1 MEDSGSGRSSPILS
15 SSEKSLIEKELLRE
29 RAEQLRLIYSLRRG
43 MLTDAETGAIGELSL
58 YDQHPGD
65 LGTETFERER
75 EAGML
80 EGALET
86 LDRIE
91 RALVRLKEGRYG
103 VCASC
108 GEPIEKERLAA
119 LPYAL
124 ECVDCAQDAAGSP
137 R

>member
-1 MEDSGSGRSSPILS
+1 
-15 SSEKSLIEKELLRE
+15 
-29 RAEQLRLIYSLRRG
+29 
-43 MLTDAETGAIGELSL
+43 MLVDAETGAIGELSL

-65 LGTETFERER
+65 LGTEMFERER

-80 EGALET
+80 EGALER

-103 VCASC
+103 ICASC

-124 ECVDCAQDAAGSP
+124 ECVDCAGDSGGGPS
-137 R
+137 